1 MIGEQQMNISDMDRV
16 EDIKRLVNLEWT
28 NDEKESYFAMFSLL
42 EKMMIQYEKNKD
54 LDKIKTIKDVHTTLN
69 LIVTSIALKENLI

>member
-1 MIGEQQMNISDMDRV
+1 MNISDMDRV

-42 EKMMIQYEKNKD
+42 EKMMIHYEKNKD
-54 LDKIKTIKDVHTTLN
+54 LDKIKTIKDVHTNLN

>member
-1 MIGEQQMNISDMDRV
+1 MSVSDMDRV
-16 EDIKRLVNLEWT
+16 EDIKRLINLEWT
-28 NDEKESYFAMFSLL
+28 NEEKERYFAMFSLL

-54 LDKIKTIKDVHTTLN
+54 LDKIKTIKDVHTNLN